1 MDPTLQVQMCSWSKI
16 LGIES
21 ACKISN
27 AGECHEGIHWKL
39 GDVDL
44 SYWPVA
50 LLSAE
55 TKQLTY

>member
-44 SYWPVA
+44 SYCTA
-50 LLSAE
+50 A
-55 TKQLTY
+55 